1 MHLDNCTFFDLKGF
15 EYLHLNDLKHINSL
29 IGPNGSGKSSI
40 LQIIKLVFDILK
52 NKKIHDRIPKSD
64 PYFLFSKAELC
75 FTAQNSQDFFI
86 NPLINGNFKKL
97 SLTIE
102 CSSDQFKITKIKFGN
117 VVINITNNN
126 NIEEISDLNDQIL
139 QNSKEKITLTK
150 LMSNP
155 LQGTA
160 DTRKKLNNVSTIVE
174 TLENKLNEILNLNIT
189 ILNEDHEEK
198 MTLSYNAF
206 EKILEQIQIPNAIYI
221 PARQTPETQVE
232 KLINNL
238 MTLKKGRPKQT
249 KEHDRLIDKLS
260 TFIQAKTDVSDIDGK
275 EDLHVNGITYLK
287 SSSGTEI
294 AIAYFTLTNLIDL
307 NTIILW
313 DEPENSLH
321 PTRRSKLLELMKN
334 DNRQTI
340 LATHTTEFSPIFDQ
354 HSKIFQCQAIYDED
368 LDDNK
373 LSTTSINTK
382 RDCFQ
387 LLEAIGIHPAKILF
401 TANIV
406 IWVEGPTEL
415 LFYKHWL
422 ENELKDNFIEGFHY
436 TFMQYGGALISYLSL
451 DEDTDHINSVFDL
464 LSLCRNPI
472 VIVDSDFRNAPP
484 PNKNPQDSL
493 KPSAKRIY
501 EEIQKLNN
509 QLPDSALFQ
518 FTNGREV
525 ENYLPSNAILYAMS
539 KVWSAYNDHEDKLKE
554 HQLTIDQYN
563 SYEEEISSLF
573 KKLEILDK
581 TQKPIGRSRWGASN
595 KVEMMRHALSTPDLK
610 SKDLLWDFSDQ
621 LEKIV
626 EFIKKRAQL

>member
-1 MHLDNCTFFDLKGF
+1 MHLDNCTFFGLKDF
-15 EYLHLNDLKHINSL
+15 EYLQLNDLKHINSL
-29 IGPNGSGKSSI
+29 IGPNGSGKSSV
-40 LQIIKLVFDILK
+40 LQIIKLSLDILK
-52 NKKIHDRIPKSD
+52 NKKIHARIPKSD
-64 PYFLFSKAELC
+64 PHFLFSKAELC
-75 FTAQNSQDFFI
+75 FTAKNSQDIFI
-86 NPLINGNFKKL
+86 NSIINGNFKKI
-97 SLTIE
+97 SLIIE
-102 CSSDQFKITKIKFGN
+102 CSSNEFKITQIKFDSFT
-117 VVINITNNN
+117 INITNNN
-126 NIEEISDLNDQIL
+126 DIEEILDLEESI
-139 QNSKEKITLTK
+139 SKHKEETINTTK
-150 LMSNP
+150 LMSSP
-155 LQGTA
+155 LHVNEAKQ
-160 DTRKKLNNVSTIVE
+160 KLKNLTTIIE
-174 TLENKLNEILNLNIT
+174 SLENKLDEILKLNIT
-189 ILNEDHEEK
+189 IFNLDQEEK
-198 MTLSYNAF
+198 TTLSYSQF
-206 EKILEQIQIPNAIYI
+206 EELLEKIQTPNAIYI
-221 PARQTPETQVE
+221 APRQTPETQVE

-249 KEHDRLIDKLS
+249 KEHDRLIDKLN

-275 EDLHVNGITYLK
+275 EDLHVNGVTYLK

-354 HSKIFQCQAIYDED
+354 HSRIFQCQATYDED
-368 LDDNK
+368 SDDNK
-373 LSTTSINTK
+373 LSITSINTK
-382 RDCFQ
+382 SDCFQ

-422 ENELKDNFIEGFHY
+422 EIELKGNLIEGFHY
-436 TFMQYGGALISYLSL
+436 TFMQYGGALISYISL
-451 DEDTDHINSVFDL
+451 DNNTDHINAVFDL

-472 VIVDSDFRNAPP
+472 VIVDSDFRNAPLS
-484 PNKNPQDSL
+484 KSNPHDSL

-509 QLPDSALFQ
+509 RLPHSALFQ

-525 ENYLPSNAILYAMS
+525 ENYLPSNAILHAMS
-539 KVWSAYNDHEDKLKE
+539 KVWSAYSKHEDKFKE
-554 HQLTIDQYN
+554 HQLTVGQYK
-563 SYEEEISSLF
+563 SYEEEISILF
-573 KKLEILDK
+573 KNLKILDN
-581 TQKPIGRSRWGASN
+581 TQQPIGRSRWGASN
-595 KVEMMRHALSTPDLK
+595 KVEMMRYALSTPNLK
-610 SKDLLWDFSDQ
+610 SKDLLWKFSDQ
-621 LEKIV
+621 LEEIV